1 MNTNDATAKIC
12 WIPILWLVAMNHV
25 QEVLSFDDPPHHQ
38 RKWKKKKTR
47 GVAGGGVGG
56 SSGAATLIR
65 RKNSVHRKIW
75 KLSTR
80 THRVDLLDRLDLWE
94 ATFGA
99 VFFDAFFVL
108 A

>member
-1 MNTNDATAKIC
+1 M
-12 WIPILWLVAMNHV
+12 
-25 QEVLSFDDPPHHQ
+25 
-38 RKWKKKKTR
+38 
-47 GVAGGGVGG
+47 GG
-56 SSGAATLIR
+56 SSGAAALIR